1 MTGNPNRRAFLGA
14 TAATAVG
21 LLAGCSG
28 SDGGVPSATG
38 TPKDAVDQYLNE
50 TDNYDG
56 TMQDETDSDG
66 VTVDVGAEGNGG
78 AYAFAPAAVRVSS
91 GTTVTWVWTGNGN
104 GHNVV
109 HEEGEF
115 ESDQSAEEGYEFDHT
130 FDSTGTYLYYCA
142 PHLGFDM
149 RGAVVV
155 E

>member
-1 MTGNPNRRAFLGA
+1 MTRETRRRAFLGA
-14 TAATAVG
+14 TAAATAG

-28 SDGGVPSATG
+28 SDGGVPSVTD
-38 TPKDAVDQYLNE
+38 TPQNAVDQYLNE
-50 TDNYDG
+50 TSNYDG
-56 TMQDETDSDG
+56 TIQDETDSDS
-66 VTVDVGAEGNGG
+66 VTIDVGADGNGG
-78 AYAFAPAAVRVSS
+78 AFAFAPPAVRVSA

-109 HEEGEF
+109 HEQGDF
-115 ESDQSAEEGYEFDHT
+115 ESDTTSEAGHEFEHT
-130 FDSTGTYLYYCA
+130 FDSAGTYVYYCA

>member
-1 MTGNPNRRAFLGA
+1 MTANPDRRAFLGA
-14 TAATAVG
+14 AAATAVG

-28 SDGGVPSATG
+28 SGGGVPSATG
-38 TPKDAVDQYLNE
+38 SPQQTVDQYLNE

-56 TMQDETDSDG
+56 TIQDETGSDS

-78 AYAFAPAAVRVSS
+78 DYAFAPPAVRIDS

-109 HEEGEF
+109 HERGEF
-115 ESDQSAEEGYEFDHT
+115 ESETTAESGFEFEHT
-130 FDSTGTYLYYCA
+130 FESAGTYLYYCA
-142 PHLGFDM
+142 PHLGFNM
-149 RGAVVV
+149 RAAVVV